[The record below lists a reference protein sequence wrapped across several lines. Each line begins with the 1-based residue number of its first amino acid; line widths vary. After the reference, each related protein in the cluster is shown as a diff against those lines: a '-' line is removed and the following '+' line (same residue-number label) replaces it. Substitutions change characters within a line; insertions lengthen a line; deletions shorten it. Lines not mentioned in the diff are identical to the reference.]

1 MIKFSKR
8 NSKIKK
14 EQPKSLIKFINL
26 DSKTLINGLNLK
38 LKNSLLNIHESTK
51 IKHLKNKLE
60 KKIITYR
67 EKMQGNITLI
77 HPKSLLQYLQ
87 DKLEK
92 NLTPDNDQVILK
104 QAGYWAK
111 AITWVLI
118 GGTSFCLVWV
128 SVAETEE
135 IVIAVG
141 KLEPK
146 GGVIDVQMPIEGISK
161 EILVKEGDSVKK
173 GDVLIRLDTDIT
185 KAKNYSLNKSLE
197 INNDIK
203 NRLSYLISEG
213 AVSEL
218 QYMQQIERI
227 EDIKSQIKANLVQL
241 KYQEILSPADG
252 TIFELEPKGPGYVA
266 RTSQPVLKIVPSNN
280 LIAKVEINSRQI
292 GFVDEGKAV
301 EISIDSFPASDFGVI
316 EGVVESIGSDALPPD
331 RSQGKGYRFPTN
343 ITLKDQFLKIKN
355 GKKLKLQ
362 AGMSLTAN
370 IKLRKVTYI
379 QLLLNKFGDKSK
391 SLKSI

>member
-1 MIKFSKR
+1 MIKSSKG

-38 LKNSLLNIHESTK
+38 LKNSLINIQESTK

-67 EKMQGNITLI
+67 EKIQGNITLI
-77 HPKSLLQYLQ
+77 DPKSLLQYLQ

-301 EISIDSFPASDFGVI
+301 EISIDSFPATDFGVI

-331 RSQGKGYRFPTN
+331 RSQGKGYRFPSN

>member
-1 MIKFSKR
+1 MIKSSKG
-8 NSKIKK
+8 NSNIKK

-38 LKNSLLNIHESTK
+38 LKNSLINIQESTK

-67 EKMQGNITLI
+67 EKIQGNITLN
-77 HPKSLLQYLQ
+77 PQSFLQYLQ

>member
-1 MIKFSKR
+1 MKKSSKE

-14 EQPKSLIKFINL
+14 EKFKTLIKFINL
-26 DSKTLINGLNLK
+26 DSNTLINELKSK
-38 LKNSLLNIHESTK
+38 LKNSLINIQTLTK
-51 IKHLKNKLE
+51 TQHLKNKLE
-60 KKIITYR
+60 KQIITYK
-67 EKMQGNITLI
+67 ENITLI
-77 HPKSLLQYLQ
+77 NPKSLLQYLQ

-118 GGTSFCLVWV
+118 GGTSFCLAWV
-128 SVAETEE
+128 TIAETEE

-185 KAKNYSLNKSLE
+185 KAKNDSLNKSLE

-227 EDIKSQIKANLVQL
+227 EDIKSQIKANLVKL
-241 KYQEILSPADG
+241 KYQEILSPSDG

-292 GFVDEGKAV
+292 GFVDKGKTV

-331 RSQGKGYRFPTN
+331 RSQGKGYRFPSN